1 MQSIDIKDIIVPLA
15 EYATV
20 SQDATLYDAIKAL
33 AKAKS
38 EFDQSRDKHRAI
50 LVLDD
55 EDHVIGK
62 LSQIDVI
69 RGLEP
74 GYKKLDKF
82 PKIKH
87 WALSSD
93 ALSNIL
99 KDQQLWQEPLK
110 DLGKKSTTIHVSD
123 IMHTPDDGEYVSQ
136 HASLDE
142 AMHQLVVGQ
151 HQSLLV
157 VDSDNVHKVIG
168 ILRLTDVF
176 STLVEVI
183 DQGKN

>member
-1 MQSIDIKDIIVPLA
+1 MQSLKIKDIIVPIN

-20 SQDATLYDAIKAL
+20 SQDASLYDAIKAL
-33 AKAKS
+33 AKAQM

-50 LVLDD
+50 LVLDN
-55 EDHVIGK
+55 ENMVIGK

-74 GYKKLDKF
+74 GYRNVDKSLEMN
-82 PKIKH
+82 H
-87 WALSSD
+87 WALSKKTV
-93 ALSNIL
+93 SNIL
-99 KDQQLWQEPLK
+99 MDLQLWQKPLQ
-110 DLGKKSTTIHVSD
+110 DILKKSDSIHVSD
-123 IMHTPDDGEYVSQ
+123 VMHTPKAGEYVSQ
-136 HASLDE
+136 NASLDE

-157 VDSDNVHKVIG
+157 VNVNDHKVIG

-176 STLVEVI
+176 STIVKVI
-183 DQGKN
+183 NQSES

>member
-1 MQSIDIKDIIVPLA
+1 MQSIEIKDIIVPID

-20 SQDATLYDAIKAL
+20 SQDATLYDAIQAL
-33 AKAKS
+33 SKAKL

-55 EDHVIGK
+55 DKNVIGK

-74 GYKKLDKF
+74 GYKNLAQF

-87 WALSSD
+87 WALSKET
-93 ALSNIL
+93 ASNIL
-99 KDQQLWQEPLK
+99 KDLQLWQEPLT
-110 DLGKKSTTIHVSD
+110 DLCKKSASIHVSD
-123 IMHTPDDGEYVSQ
+123 IMHTPKSGEYVSQ
-136 HASLDE
+136 HATLDE
-142 AMHQLVVGQ
+142 AMHQLVMGQ

-157 VDSDNVHKVIG
+157 VNVENQKVIG

-176 STLVEVI
+176 STVAGI
-183 DQGKN
+183 INQCAT